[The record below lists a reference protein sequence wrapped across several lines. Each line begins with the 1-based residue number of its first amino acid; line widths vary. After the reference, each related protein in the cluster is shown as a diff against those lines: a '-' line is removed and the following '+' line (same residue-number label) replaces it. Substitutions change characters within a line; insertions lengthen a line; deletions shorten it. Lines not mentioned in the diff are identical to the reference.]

1 MSQTQPDVKPA
12 DPPAPGGTS
21 AADPSVA
28 GHQATLRLAVERYHR
43 PLVAYARTLL
53 GDAERARDAAQD
65 TLLRL
70 CQQTEQDYFEK
81 IETRQS
87 AWLFTV
93 CRNRC
98 FDILR
103 KERRMTPTD
112 TLTLDHRPALG
123 PRAADPA
130 AAAEQ
135 ADDQHALLS
144 LVADLPGPQREV
156 VQLRFQ
162 GGLTYAQIS
171 EVTGQSTS
179 YVGVLLH
186 QAMGALREQMNQITA

>member
-1 MSQTQPDVKPA
+1 MSVSNPEVPPQPPPAQPA
-12 DPPAPGGTS
+12 DPHRS
-21 AADPSVA
+21 AQAVA
-28 GHQATLRLAVERYHR
+28 HGHPQTLHRLVERYHR

-53 GDAERARDAAQD
+53 GDPERARDAAQD
-65 TLLRL
+65 TLLKL
-70 CQQTEQDYFEK
+70 CQQNEQDYRDK
-81 IETRQS
+81 IEPRQS

-103 KERRMTPTD
+103 KERRMKPTD
-112 TLTLDHRPALG
+112 TLSFDQQAASGNG
-123 PRAADPA
+123 PDAAT
-130 AAAEQ
+130 EQ
-135 ADDQHALLS
+135 LDDQHALLA

-171 EVTGQSTS
+171 QVTGQSTS

-186 QAMGALREQMNQITA
+186 QAMGTLRQQMDQITA